1 MNPKE
6 KADRENHDEP
16 GGKGRQG
23 RIIMVPEK
31 EAEMGRIILFTGK
44 GGVGKTSVA
53 AAHAVRSAGEGRSTL
68 LVSADMAHNLG
79 DLFQLETGGE
89 VVKAGEGL
97 FLLEL
102 DPYRLMRR
110 EFPHAVQ
117 ALSDLLSVPDLS
129 ARPMPLP
136 GFDTL
141 FSLLMIGKIYRE
153 GTYDRILVDCAP
165 TGETLSL
172 LKFPE
177 LLSWYMEKFFPV
189 GKVITRILAPAA
201 QARYRVKLPERKAMN
216 EIERLH
222 GQLAALQELLRDSGV
237 CTVRLVCTPERM
249 AVEETKRA
257 FMRLNLYGYQT
268 DGLYI
273 NRLLPD
279 MEDNPF
285 LSHWRELQQQYV
297 RELEEVFAGYP
308 IVRLP
313 WYPQE
318 VRGSA
323 AVERMGGALPE
334 DELFGVRVRTESE
347 VYTPIEGG
355 FRLQLRLP
363 EASGEVRAVCQGMD
377 LYIEADGA
385 ARRIPLPDSL
395 KGASAAVPVLEDGM
409 LYIDLRQRKDGE
421 P

>member
-1 MNPKE
+1 
-6 KADRENHDEP
+6 
-16 GGKGRQG
+16 
-23 RIIMVPEK
+23 
-31 EAEMGRIILFTGK
+31 MGRIILFTGK
-44 GGVGKTSVA
+44 GGTGKTSVA
-53 AAHAVRSAGEGRSTL
+53 AAHAVRSAGEGRPTL

-89 VVKAGEGL
+89 VVRAGDNL

-110 EFPHAVQ
+110 EFPHAVR
-117 ALSDLLSVPDLS
+117 ALSDLLAGPDLS
-129 ARPMPLP
+129 ARPVPLP

-141 FSLLMIGKIYRE
+141 FSLLMIGKIYQE
-153 GTYDRILVDCAP
+153 GAYERILVDCAP

-189 GKVITRILAPAA
+189 GKVITRVLAPAA
-201 QARYRVKLPERKAMN
+201 QAKYRVKLPERKAMN

-222 GQLAALQELLRDSGV
+222 GELTALQELLRDDSV

-257 FMRLNLYGYQT
+257 FTRLHLYGYRT

-273 NRLLPD
+273 NRLLP
-279 MEDNPF
+279 EISENPF
-285 LSHWRELQQQYV
+285 LSHWRELQQRHV
-297 RELEEVFAGYP
+297 RELEEVFAGHP

-318 VRGSA
+318 VRGYA
-323 AVERMGGALPE
+323 AAERMGGELPE
-334 DELFGVRVRTESE
+334 DGLFDVRVRTETE
-347 VYTPIEGG
+347 VYTPIDGG
-355 FRLQLRLP
+355 FRLCLRLP
-363 EASGEVRAVCQGMD
+363 EASGDVKAVCQGMD
-377 LYIEADGA
+377 LYIEAGGA
-385 ARRIPLPDSL
+385 VRRIPLPDSL
-395 KGASAAVPVLEDGM
+395 KGARVSAAVLEDGT
-409 LYIDLRQRKDGE
+409 LYIDLKQRKDGGQ
-421 P
+421 

>member
-1 MNPKE
+1 
-6 KADRENHDEP
+6 
-16 GGKGRQG
+16 
-23 RIIMVPEK
+23 
-31 EAEMGRIILFTGK
+31 MGRIILFTGK

-68 LVSADMAHNLG
+68 LVSAEMAHNLG
-79 DLFQLETGGE
+79 DLFQLETGGGI
-89 VVKAGEGL
+89 VKAGDSL

-117 ALSDLLSVPDLS
+117 ALSDLLAGPDLS

-141 FSLLMIGKIYRE
+141 FSLLMIGKIYQE
-153 GTYDRILVDCAP
+153 GTYERILVDCAP

-189 GKVITRILAPAA
+189 GKVITRVLAPAA
-201 QARYRVKLPERKAMN
+201 KAKYRVKLPERKAMN
-216 EIERLH
+216 EIQRLH
-222 GQLAALQELLRDSGV
+222 RELAALQELLRDNSV

-249 AVEETKRA
+249 SVEETKRA
-257 FMRLNLYGYQT
+257 FMRLHLYGYQT

-273 NRLLPD
+273 NRLLPAL
-279 MEDNPF
+279 EENPF
-285 LSHWRELQQQYV
+285 LSHWREVQRQYV
-297 RELEEVFAGYP
+297 GELEEVFAGQP

-318 VRGSA
+318 VRGIA

-334 DELFGVRVRTESE
+334 DGLFDVRVRTETE
-347 VYTPIEGG
+347 VYTPIDGG
-355 FRLQLRLP
+355 FRLHLRLP
-363 EASGEVRAVCQGMD
+363 EAPGDIRAECQGMD
-377 LYIEADGA
+377 LYIEAGGA
-385 ARRIPLPDSL
+385 VRRIPLPDSL
-395 KGASAAVPVLEDGM
+395 KGASAAAVLEDGM
-409 LYIDLRQRKDGE
+409 LYIDLRQRRDGE
-421 P
+421 Q